1 MTRTSTLTGVAVV
14 VTLLGAPAVAEDLNL
29 PRQKIELVAP
39 PFVHPHEQVATGGP
53 KIYEVRLVAEEKQM
67 VIDGDGTTLQAM
79 TFNGTIPAPAIVI
92 HEGDY
97 LEVTLASLASNTMP
111 HNIDFHAAT
120 GAQGGGD
127 LTLVSPGE
135 QAVFRWKATRTGVF
149 IYHCIPGG
157 PMIPWHIA
165 SGMSGV
171 VMVLPRDGLKDGK
184 GKPLHYDRVYYI
196 GEQDFY
202 VPRDEKGKFK
212 TYASHADAF
221 ADTLDTMHKL
231 VPSHVVF
238 NGRVDALTGKDALV
252 AKVGEN
258 VLFIHSQADRDS
270 RIHIVGGHGDYV
282 WETGKFS
289 NPPQT
294 DGETWFVRGG
304 SAAAVLYRFLEPGIY
319 PYVNHNMTEALELG
333 AFAHIKVEGK
343 WDNTLMSQVKA
354 PAPIMTAAVAA
365 PVATAPEAA
374 KAMPGKSAAGTTR
387 DAGPTSAPGGP
398 VQVAATAAAA
408 GGAPAADK
416 LARAAPKRHAHRRAP
431 PPAQQAE
438 DPPLWK
444 SWLQKIGIM
453 ARNNTPA
460 DANRQ

>member
-1 MTRTSTLTGVAVV
+1 MRAFYGSTIAVSLLVASS
-14 VTLLGAPAVAEDLNL
+14 LPARSPASALFEDLNL
-29 PRQKIELVAP
+29 PRQKLELLAP
-39 PFVHPHEQVATGGP
+39 PLVHPHEQVATGGP

-67 VIDGDGTTLQAM
+67 VIDDDGTTLQAM

-120 GAQGGGD
+120 GASGGGD
-127 LTLVSPGE
+127 LTLISPGE
-135 QAVFRWKATRTGVF
+135 QVVFRWKATRTGVF
-149 IYHCIPGG
+149 VYHCIPGG

-184 GKPLHYDRVYYI
+184 GNPLHYDRVYYI

-212 TYASHADAF
+212 TYESHADAF

-231 VPSHVVF
+231 IPSHVVF
-238 NGRVDALTGKDALV
+238 NGRVNALTGKNALV

-258 VLFIHSQADRDS
+258 VLIIHSQADRDS

-294 DGETWFVRGG
+294 DGETWLVRGG
-304 SAAAVLYRFLEPGIY
+304 SAAAVLYRFLQPGIY
-319 PYVNHNMTEALELG
+319 PYVNHNMIEALELG
-333 AFAHIKVEGK
+333 AFAHIKVEGT
-343 WDNTLMSQVKA
+343 WDHNLMTLVKA
-354 PAPIMTAAVAA
+354 PAPIMTAQR
-365 PVATAPEAA
+365 
-374 KAMPGKSAAGTTR
+374 KAG
-387 DAGPTSAPGGP
+387 
-398 VQVAATAAAA
+398 Q
-408 GGAPAADK
+408 
-416 LARAAPKRHAHRRAP
+416 
-431 PPAQQAE
+431 
-438 DPPLWK
+438 
-444 SWLQKIGIM
+444 
-453 ARNNTPA
+453 
-460 DANRQ
+460 

>member
-1 MTRTSTLTGVAVV
+1 MTSGSTLTGVAVV
-14 VTLLGAPAVAEDLNL
+14 VTLLGAPAVAEDLKL

-67 VIDGDGTTLQAM
+67 VIDDDGTTLQAM

-127 LTLVSPGE
+127 LTLISPGE

-231 VPSHVVF
+231 VPSHVVV

-304 SAAAVLYRFLEPGIY
+304 SAAAVLYRFLQPGIY

-343 WDNTLMSQVKA
+343 WDNKLMTQVKA
-354 PAPIMTAAVAA
+354 PAPTMAA
-365 PVATAPEAA
+365 PVAAPAAAAPEAA
-374 KAMPGKSAAGTTR
+374 KATPGKSAADGAR
-387 DAGPTSAPGGP
+387 DVEPTPVPGGP
-398 VQVAATAAAA
+398 VKVTVTPAAA
-408 GGAPAADK
+408 GGAPSADK
-416 LARAAPKRHAHRRAP
+416 LASAAPKRHVHRRAQP
-431 PPAQQAE
+431 PSQQE
-438 DPPLWK
+438 DPSLLQ
-444 SWLQKIGIM
+444 SWLQRIGIL
-453 ARNNTPA
+453 AHNTPA